1 MSIAKTFFTKEIIM
15 NACVVGIGSVA
26 PLHINALLECGQSI
40 VALCDVLP
48 EKAEAAKEKFNLDCK
63 IYSDYYRMVDE
74 LKPDVVHL
82 SVPHYLHADFS
93 CYALERGVSVV
104 SEKPVATSLEDVERI
119 KKAVNGTKAIFGVC
133 QQNRYNSSVR
143 YVKELFGDEPIQ
155 SAAANLVWKRDADY
169 YKQSGWRGR
178 WATEGGGLMI
188 NQALHTLDLL
198 QWFCGMPK
206 SVTASVSNLSLQ
218 GVIEVEDTASGIFQ
232 VDDER
237 RFVITAT
244 NAAVDCYPI
253 TFHFRSKNHEVTMV
267 GDNIIADGK
276 FVVRSDGK
284 PLYGKDVY
292 GNGHAKLIADFYD
305 CIETGRKFPIGI
317 EEAQKVVKLIFA
329 MYRSNG
335 EKVDVE

>member
-1 MSIAKTFFTKEIIM
+1 MRS
-15 NACVVGIGSVA
+15 CVVGIGSVA
-26 PLHINALLECGQSI
+26 PLHINGLIECGQNI
-40 VALCDVLP
+40 VALCDVIP
-48 EKAEAAKEKFNLDCK
+48 EKAEAAKEKFGLDCK
-63 IYSDYYRMVDE
+63 IYTDYYKMVDE

-93 CYALERGVSVV
+93 CYALNNGVNVV
-104 SEKPVATSLEDVERI
+104 SEKPVAITLEEIEKI
-119 KKAVNGTKAIFGVC
+119 KSAVKRSEAAFGVC

-143 YVKELFGDEPIQ
+143 YIKELFGDEPIE

-169 YKQSGWRGR
+169 YQQSDWRGK
-178 WATEGGGLMI
+178 WETEGGGLMI

-206 SVTASVSNLSLQ
+206 SVTASVSNLSLK
-218 GVIEVEDTASGIFQ
+218 GVIEVEDTATGVFQ
-232 VDDER
+232 VDDNR

-244 NAAVDCYPI
+244 NAAIDCYPI
-253 TFHFRSKNHEVTMV
+253 TFHFRSQNHDVTMV

-305 CIETGRKFPIGI
+305 CLKTGRKFPIGI
-317 EEAQKVVKLIFA
+317 EEAQNVVKLILA
-329 MYRSNG
+329 MYRSHG